1 MTIIETISEMQHYA
15 DHWRQQGKTIGFVPT
30 MGYLHEGHLSLMRLA
45 KTRADVLVVSIY
57 VNPTQFGANEDLDTY
72 PRDLAHDQRLLES
85 VECDVLFLPNDAIMY
100 PPEYRTYVTVEEL
113 TENLCGTS
121 RPGHFRGV
129 TTIVTKLF
137 HCVKPHVAVFGQKDA
152 QQALIIKRMTADLN
166 MDVEIIIG
174 EIVREADGVA
184 MSSRNVYLS
193 PAEREDARVLSQSL
207 QKAQEAIAQGER
219 SAATLIE
226 MIRTMIAQKPTT
238 TIDYVSIV
246 ETKTL
251 HDVAQIEGEVL
262 IALAVFVGKTRLID
276 NALIRV

>member
-72 PRDLAHDQRLLES
+72 PRDLARDQRLLES

-121 RPGHFRGV
+121 RPRHFRGV

-219 SAATLIE
+219 STATLIE